1 MIITR
6 SARSNSTSIVVLDL
20 TSLILTNVQ
29 NVLLFIMTQR
39 NAMTLASYSRSEF
52 RALMSINC
60 NLSCNSSMP
69 LRSQAQAHDESEP
82 KFGRDR
88 A

>member
-39 NAMTLASYSRSEF
+39 NAMTLA
-52 RALMSINC
+52 ATL
-60 NLSCNSSMP
+60 
-69 LRSQAQAHDESEP
+69 EP